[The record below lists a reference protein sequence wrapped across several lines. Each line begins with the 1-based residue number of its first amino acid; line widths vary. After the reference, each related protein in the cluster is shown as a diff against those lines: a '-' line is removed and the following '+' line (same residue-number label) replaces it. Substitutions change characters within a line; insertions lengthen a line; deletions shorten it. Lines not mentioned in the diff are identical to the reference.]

1 MSSRRVRTELKIKI
15 SPVPQMSPIAK
26 AKDSDYHL
34 TENFSLFMLP
44 ASSQI
49 LLSVALFPYK
59 SHFPDFSYFYYPPL
73 SLGKSSL
80 QF

>member
-44 ASSQI
+44 A
-49 LLSVALFPYK
+49 
-59 SHFPDFSYFYYPPL
+59 FPDTIISCFIL
-73 SLGKSSL
+73 
-80 QF
+80 